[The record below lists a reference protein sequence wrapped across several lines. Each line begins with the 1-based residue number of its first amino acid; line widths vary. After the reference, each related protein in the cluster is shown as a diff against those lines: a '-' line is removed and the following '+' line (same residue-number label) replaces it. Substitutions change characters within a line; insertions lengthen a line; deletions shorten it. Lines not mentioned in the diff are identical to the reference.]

1 MQLTSSYCDP
11 DSTSQVKR
19 WDDKS
24 KKYIDIDCPTAA
36 QEYNKSVGGV
46 DLADMLIALYRA
58 AIRSI
63 KWYLKVLFH
72 CVNIAKVNAWL
83 LYRRHCD

>member
-11 DSTSQVKR
+11 DSTSKVKR

-36 QEYNKSVGGV
+36 QEYSKSVGGV
-46 DLADMLIALYRA
+46 DLADMLIALY
-58 AIRSI
+58 
-63 KWYLKVLFH
+63 
-72 CVNIAKVNAWL
+72 
-83 LYRRHCD
+83 